1 MIFAKPIIGVPLS
14 LLAGA
19 ILMILPLMISPASAQ
34 YDDPC
39 RNPRELPT
47 VNVEVEAR
55 TERTSARYTAEELH
69 YYADRQDPLPVG
81 YRHFGFTEMGREIRT
96 SAQVRSGTDEY
107 KNFCFS
113 PETITVTVKVAPVMY
128 VPGEYPRTSCPAG
141 AVRVHE
147 LLHLQ
152 IHEDALRELPGRI
165 ERALERERELR
176 ITRKARDKRHAID
189 LVRDL
194 SLEVANRVAREL
206 DAEYRIRHLE
216 LDSPQSFR
224 ASLGICGEA
233 EWAGLMD

>member
-1 MIFAKPIIGVPLS
+1 MTLAKPIIGVLLS
-14 LLAGA
+14 LLAGGF
-19 ILMILPLMISPASAQ
+19 LTVSSARAQ
-34 YDDPC
+34 FDDPC
-39 RNPRELPT
+39 RNPLELPT
-47 VNVEVEAR
+47 VIVEVEAR
-55 TERTSARYTAEELH
+55 TERTSARFTADELH
-69 YYADRQDPLPVG
+69 RYADRQDPLPVG
-81 YRHFGFTEMGREIRT
+81 YRHFGFTEMAREIRT
-96 SAQVRSGTDEY
+96 KAQVRSGTDEY

-165 ERALERERELR
+165 ERALELERELR
-176 ITRKARDKRHAID
+176 ITRKARDKRHAIS

-194 SLEVANRVAREL
+194 SLKVAERAAREL
-206 DAEYRIRHLE
+206 DEEYRIRHLE

-224 ASLGICGEA
+224 ANLGICGEA

>member
-1 MIFAKPIIGVPLS
+1 MTLAKPIIGGLLS

-19 ILMILPLMISPASAQ
+19 FLMISPAMAQ

-47 VNVEVEAR
+47 VMVEVEAR
-55 TERTSARYTAEELH
+55 TERTSARYTADELH
-69 YYADRQDPLPVG
+69 RYANRQDPLPVG
-81 YRHFGFTEMGREIRT
+81 YRHFGFTEMGREIRIR
-96 SAQVRSGTDEY
+96 AQVRSGTDEY

-152 IHEDALRELPGRI
+152 IHEDALQELPGRI
-165 ERALERERELR
+165 ERALELERELR

-194 SLEVANRVAREL
+194 SLEVARRAAREL

-224 ASLGICGEA
+224 ANLGICGEA